1 MGAQRYFCL
10 CARPLPMR
18 LEARNGRNDG
28 HHGFP
33 RLSLPFPSNRRTF
46 TAQLMNAKQPLPNP
60 YSEVERFIAR
70 LPIKPKQRPWEAPKS
85 GLSSRFGLLP
95 VI

>member
-1 MGAQRYFCL
+1 M
-10 CARPLPMR
+10 
-18 LEARNGRNDG
+18 
-28 HHGFP
+28 
-33 RLSLPFPSNRRTF
+33 
-46 TAQLMNAKQPLPNP
+46 AQLMNAKQPLPNP
-60 YSEVERFIAR
+60 YPELEKFIAR